1 MSCNRAS
8 GHFLPRTDRLFSMP
22 AFAEFSSLAVEIAA
36 GSSAFAALI
45 WWVVPAA
52 GLIGGI
58 AYVVWVS
65 KFKRKFESETSR
77 SVGQFQR
84 FQESFRTENPPSAS
98 ASATEDDAED
108 QDPDP
113 TENSTR

>member
-1 MSCNRAS
+1 MPSYLLHS
-8 GHFLPRTDRLFSMP
+8 PLLP
-22 AFAEFSSLAVEIAA
+22 SLELTAAYAA

-52 GLIGGI
+52 GLIGGVG
-58 AYVVWVS
+58 YVIWVS

-84 FQESFRTENPPSAS
+84 FQDSFREEQNIQREEKNIQRGEDENPSNTGTQA
-98 ASATEDDAED
+98 
-108 QDPDP
+108 
-113 TENSTR
+113 

>member
-1 MSCNRAS
+1 
-8 GHFLPRTDRLFSMP
+8 MP
-22 AFAEFSSLAVEIAA
+22 SNTAQSLELYSAYAA

-52 GLIGGI
+52 GLLGGI

-77 SVGQFQR
+77 SVGNFQR
-84 FQESFRTENPPSAS
+84 FQDSFRDEPFRDEPLREEPLRKAPPTKPAVD
-98 ASATEDDAED
+98 EK
-108 QDPDP
+108 PDFIG
-113 TENSTR
+113 

>member
-1 MSCNRAS
+1 MPIQSE
-8 GHFLPRTDRLFSMP
+8 LFSR
-22 AFAEFSSLAVEIAA
+22 AGEIAA
-36 GSSAFAALI
+36 SNSAFAALI

-58 AYVVWVS
+58 TYVVWVS

-84 FQESFRTENPPSAS
+84 FQESFRTENPPP
-98 ASATEDDAED
+98 ATEY
-108 QDPDP
+108 QDPD
-113 TENSTR
+113 NSEDPAR